1 MAKPT
6 APARNEVVKPLIPV
20 TTDHR
25 SELFFLLGRLQGA
38 NIEGADRITVLVT
51 ELTKPQP
58 TGE

>member
-1 MAKPT
+1 MAKTPT
-6 APARNEVVKPLIPV
+6 APRNEAVKPLIPV
-20 TTDHR
+20 TTDNR

-38 NIEGADRITVLVT
+38 GIEGADRITVLVT

>member
-1 MAKPT
+1 MAKSTLTP
-6 APARNEVVKPLIPV
+6 RNEAVKPLIPV

-38 NIEGADRITVLVT
+38 GIEGADRITVLVA